1 MNCCD
6 SGKRFSSQ
14 RFDFLAQRDGGSYDP
29 GLEYS
34 SVFSRRSWWRTAT
47 REIALKFIVEGE
59 KGLVLLECG
68 ADEKEIDG
76 PWTVVGL
83 TAKSVPLLMSLH
95 CAASS

>member
-6 SGKRFSSQ
+6 RGKRFSSQ

-47 REIALKFIVEGE
+47 RALKFIVEGE
-59 KGLVLLECG
+59 KVRKSRLFFYKKKSFDVNIFFMLQLIRALIAVLFLG
-68 ADEKEIDG
+68 
-76 PWTVVGL
+76 W
-83 TAKSVPLLMSLH
+83 
-95 CAASS
+95 